1 MASKI
6 CTLEVEHT
14 VKHNK
19 RLVPV
24 VWKEVEDSQVHSSMT
39 THNWIS
45 LRQEDNF
52 EANFVLLIAALDT
65 DLDHVKKH
73 AYLLTRAIE
82 RNLGQRSKGL
92 ALSRQELKIAENWLT
107 EGIFKEPR
115 PAELHSEYIVFSRS
129 AVALNGIDFFCLA

>member
-39 THNWIS
+39 IHNWIS

-52 EANFVLLIAALDT
+52 AANFVLLIAALDT

-82 RNLGQRSKGL
+82 RNLGQRSKGP